1 MLNALITS
9 GEKTAILTLPSDRF
23 TLQYELAQI
32 GIRKRLTELPI
43 NDDEEQDIQ
52 IKLFADSD
60 IGNSLAVLFNP
71 TYTLEDANLCAHM
84 VENARPELLEKIEQ
98 NIVYGQYHS
107 PQAVMADINAMT
119 DELIAVTV
127 NYYCPLKFQI
137 SDEEYGDLY
146 EADNGYGIAN
156 EHAVRE
162 LLQQEQARDLN
173 NMAHYFNGSE
183 SARAK
188 LISAVWDVEEAD
200 GELFGVIR
208 TGLREAF
215 SPAEEQE
222 WIEEL
227 IGQAADGFGEGL
239 EQREIHTDDGDLYV
253 SFWNDGDDYFMK
265 NESDFRQ
272 RMTDSPHFGNIQM
285 K

>member
-32 GIRKRLTELPI
+32 GIRKRLTDIPI
-43 NDDEEQDIQ
+43 CDDEEQDIQ

-71 TYTLEDANLCAHM
+71 THTLEDANLCTHM
-84 VENARPELLEKIEQ
+84 VENARPELREEIEQ

-119 DELIAVTV
+119 DELIGVTV

-137 SDEEYGDLY
+137 SDEEYGNLY

-156 EHAVRE
+156 EDAVRE

-183 SARAK
+183 SARTK

-239 EQREIHTDDGDLYV
+239 EQREIHTDNGDLYV
-253 SFWNDGDDYFMK
+253 SFWNSGDDYFME
-265 NESDFRQ
+265 NETDFRQ

-285 K
+285 E

>member
-253 SFWNDGDDYFMK
+253 SFWNDGDDYFME